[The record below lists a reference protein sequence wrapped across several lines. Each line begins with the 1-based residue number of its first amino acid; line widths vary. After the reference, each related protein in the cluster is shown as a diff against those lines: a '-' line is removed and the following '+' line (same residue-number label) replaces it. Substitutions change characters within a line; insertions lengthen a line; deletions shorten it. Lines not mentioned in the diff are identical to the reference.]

1 MDDMKLGGA
10 LALDDVPQIGAV
22 AAHGAHYSQTQAG
35 GNTIFDIV
43 VTIVVLNHPGS

>member
-1 MDDMKLGGA
+1 MKKSQFGVA
-10 LALDDVPQIGAV
+10 LALDDLPQIDAV

-35 GNTIFDIV
+35 GNTIFDVV